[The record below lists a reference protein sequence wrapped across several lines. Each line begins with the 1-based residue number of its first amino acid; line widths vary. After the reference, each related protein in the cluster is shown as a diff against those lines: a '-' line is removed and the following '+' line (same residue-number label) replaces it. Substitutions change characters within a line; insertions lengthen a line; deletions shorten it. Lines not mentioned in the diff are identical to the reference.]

1 MVRAVIF
8 DVDGVLV
15 DSYGPHF
22 RSWRAL
28 AAESGFDI
36 TEAQFAETFGKTSR
50 DIIRRL
56 WRGDADDD
64 SRVRELDDRKEALYR
79 RIVSADFPAMDGAPE
94 LLEALHRDGFV
105 LAVGSS
111 GPPENV
117 DLALDRLG
125 KRELIAATVTGADV
139 TRGKPDPQVFLIAAG
154 RLAAAPAE
162 CAVVEDAPDGVRA
175 ARAAGMAVVAL
186 LSTGR
191 SEADFRDARPD
202 RIVAS
207 LRELS
212 PDILRALR

>member
-50 DIIRRL
+50 DIIRRF
-56 WRGDADDD
+56 WHRDAGDV
-64 SRVRELDDRKEALYR
+64 SRVSELDDRKEALYR
-79 RIVSADFPAMDGAPE
+79 RIVSEDFPTMDGAPE

-117 DLALDRLG
+117 ELALDRLG
-125 KRELIAATVTGADV
+125 KRELVAAAVTGADV

-154 RLAAAPAE
+154 RLAASPAE

-191 SEADFRDARPD
+191 RESDFEEARPD
-202 RIVAS
+202 LIVAS

-212 PDILRALR
+212 PEILRALR

>member
-22 RSWRAL
+22 RSWREL
-28 AAESGFDI
+28 AAESGVTF
-36 TEAQFAETFGKTSR
+36 TEAQFVETFGKTSR
-50 DIIRRL
+50 DIIRRV
-56 WRGDADDD
+56 WGDDACDER
-64 SRVRELDDRKEALYR
+64 RVRHLDDRKEALYR
-79 RIVSADFPAMDGAPE
+79 RIVSRDFPAMDGAPE
-94 LLEALHRDGFV
+94 LIEALHHAGFV

-117 DLALDRLG
+117 ELVLERLG
-125 KRELIAATVTGADV
+125 KRALVAATVTGADV
-139 TRGKPDPQVFLIAAG
+139 TRGKPDPQVFRIAAE

-162 CAVVEDAPDGVRA
+162 CVVVEDAPDGVRA
-175 ARAAGMAVVAL
+175 ARAAGMAVVTL

-191 SEADFRDARPD
+191 READFADASPD
-202 RIVAS
+202 LIVAS